1 MDDNKNKTLL
11 VIDNDEETLKNVDEV
26 LIKEGYTTFTSS
38 NLETS
43 YSIID
48 SNQIDM
54 VLLDI
59 HSLMKNGI
67 DAYEALKSR
76 YPDLSIVVTSH
87 NS

>member
-1 MDDNKNKTLL
+1 MENLDGKKLLVVDNDKKTLKT
-11 VIDNDEETLKNVDEV
+11 IEEV
-26 LIKEGYTTFTSS
+26 LKKEGYTTFIAMD
-38 NLETS
+38 LETS

-48 SNQIDM
+48 SNDIEM

-59 HSLMKNGI
+59 DSLMKDGI

-76 YPDLSIVVTSH
+76 YSDLPIVVTSH